1 LAYEPTHDV
10 PASGLPAFADPDVTP
25 GPAAQLVPGLD
36 VQLLERREDWA
47 YIECSN
53 GWKAWVNGTLLV
65 ARAAPEPVAPAA
77 PAPVAPSPPP
87 PQPEPTPAP
96 APVAPAAPAAP
107 PPPQPEPTPA
117 PVAPAA
123 PSPAWGTPAAAA
135 PAAAS
140 TGGIAFGPGQIV
152 ALIGAALVLVSGWLN
167 WADIEGGDFTASAYK
182 FPAAFLKD
190 NMVDV
195 PGAGLNLGILL
206 LLIVAVCVV
215 GALVQ
220 KVRWL
225 AVVGGVL
232 ALLVGVV
239 FLYQIRELADEVNLG
254 MFDLAGYA
262 PLLTIVGGIV
272 AGVGGVL
279 ALRR

>member
-96 APVAPAAPAAP
+96 APVAPAAP
-107 PPPQPEPTPA
+107 
-117 PVAPAA
+117 
-123 PSPAWGTPAAAA
+123 SPAWGTPAAAA

-152 ALIGAALVLVSGWLN
+152 ALVGAALVLVSGWLN